1 MNKIATLVS
10 IKKAPEL
17 RKILRASLFVLVAA
31 SAVGNA
37 SAAAVSVDLAHWAA
51 NGGWSSVWSVV
62 NTLSGP
68 IGCTLRIN
76 GPDGKPLSLV
86 TSAGTGSSITFT
98 VAQGGT
104 AQIQAG
110 SATGAVQSGSSN
122 VSCDGAFTADLTYT
136 WMPAGVALTEVSVLP
151 VGRFSN
157 YIFAANAFTGI
168 ALYEPGSN
176 AATATVSAND
186 TSGKLVGTAML
197 TVPALGKATA
207 NLNKLITNLPSSF
220 VGSVTVAL
228 DHGVELVAIDV
239 TPGADGSFVIGNVPV
254 VAFDAQPPSF
264 SGTYHFL
271 SGPLAGQ
278 TGTFSL
284 TGMSPVGNL
293 FGSATYLAIATSG
306 SSTDEAT
313 IDEMNNG
320 IGVVHFFNSSSFA
333 PLAGGIASV
342 TQQSDGTYAGS
353 IYVPAA
359 TGGSVGTV
367 TVN

>member
-10 IKKAPEL
+10 MKKASEL
-17 RKILRASLFVLVAA
+17 RKILRASLFVLIAA

-37 SAAAVSVDLAHWAA
+37 PAAVSVDLAHWAA

-62 NTLSGP
+62 DTLSGP
-68 IGCTLRIN
+68 IGCTLSIH
-76 GPDGKPLSLV
+76 GPDGQPLSLV

-110 SATGAVQSGSSN
+110 SSTGAVQSGSSN

-176 AATATVSAND
+176 AATAMVSAND

-254 VAFDAQPPSF
+254 VAFNAQPASF

-271 SGPLAGQ
+271 SGSLAGQ

-284 TGMSPVGNL
+284 TGMSPVGSL

-306 SSTDEAT
+306 SSTDQAIIEEA
-313 IDEMNNG
+313 NNG
-320 IGVVHFFNSSSFA
+320 IGVVRFSNSSSFA
-333 PLAGGIASV
+333 PLAGGIAGV
-342 TQQSDGTYAGS
+342 VQQSDGSYAGS
-353 IYVPAA
+353 IYVPGA

-367 TVN
+367 TVK